1 MNQKNNASRALAT
14 IDLKGTDQ
22 PATKSRGTDVAG
34 IIEEEHNKYLIKA
47 GRLGGTYVARAFPK
61 PPSKAQGVFAEA
73 EGDSYQAAVAALKS
87 VIEARDIQREAVR
100 RWDENASV
108 SVPNEEEY
116 VEALYQTS
124 LSRPQIA
131 MLKAHSFARDEGMT
145 LDQLARAAGYKSRE
159 TAGKVFRKAGDIIA
173 DYLGIDVTEDAVPG
187 RDGATLILAFQY
199 IQGEDVPTVWIMHPE
214 LRDAVQVAL

>member
-1 MNQKNNASRALAT
+1 M
-14 IDLKGTDQ
+14 
-22 PATKSRGTDVAG
+22 
-34 IIEEEHNKYLIKA
+34 
-47 GRLGGTYVARAFPK
+47 
-61 PPSKAQGVFAEA
+61 FAEA

-87 VIEARDIQREAVR
+87 MIEARDVQRKSVR

-108 SVPNEEEY
+108 SVPNEDEY
-116 VEALYQTS
+116 IEALFQTS

-131 MLKAHSFARDEGMT
+131 MLRAHSFARDEGMT
-145 LDQLARAAGYKSRE
+145 LDQLARAAGYKSRD

-173 DYLGIDVTEDAVPG
+173 DYLGIDVDEDALPD
-187 RDGATLILAFQY
+187 RDGAAMILAFKY